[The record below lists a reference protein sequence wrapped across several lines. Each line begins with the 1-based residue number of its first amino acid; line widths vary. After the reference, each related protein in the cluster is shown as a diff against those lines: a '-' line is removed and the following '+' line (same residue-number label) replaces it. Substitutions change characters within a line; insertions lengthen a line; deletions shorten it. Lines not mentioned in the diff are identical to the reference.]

1 MNIRILITILHDFVF
16 FGISFFVSLWIRLDL
31 NSALNLCREL
41 SWFLILFS
49 FTNIFLL
56 KYMGL
61 YHGIWRY
68 ASIHEIISIMKS
80 VSVSILL
87 LLGIFFLVFR
97 LEDIPR
103 SFPILLFIISIFS
116 VTSPRIF
123 YRILKDYLK
132 KNNLKKVPVLV
143 VGDSPT
149 TENFI
154 RFSKKDDNS
163 LYEVV
168 GIISF
173 KESSVGRRIHNIPI
187 ISSTNKI
194 ESLKKGLKK
203 IKKLPQRIIISDFK
217 IKSEIIESLY
227 IFAKQNGLA
236 IGMLP
241 SISEIS
247 NKSQS
252 QFVPKPIVI
261 EDILGRKQKVNDP
274 QLLKD
279 IPGKVVLVTGAGG
292 SIGSELCQQIHRLKP
307 KLLILLEQNEYNLF
321 KISSQLKDNIL
332 PSLTDIKDF
341 SKMKLILKKFK
352 PDYIFH
358 TAALKH
364 ITFVE
369 KDPIEALYTNFL
381 ATVKLCQLCKIL
393 KIKKMI
399 FISTDKAVN
408 PSNIMGASKRLC
420 EKYIQQIASNEKDTI
435 FTIVRFGNVLG
446 STGSV
451 VPVFE
456 KQISEGGPVKITH
469 PKIRRFFMT
478 IREAVELVLISSQ
491 LKISENGK
499 IFILE
504 MGDSIYIKD
513 LAKRMIILSGADEKN
528 IKIQFTG
535 LRKGEKLNEEL
546 FFNSEKIDKTEING
560 ILSTTSKLFC
570 PKNSDFNKLIQEI
583 TNKRNESS
591 LKIFEKML
599 PEYIKE

>member
-116 VTSPRIF
+116 VTSPRVF

-163 LYEVV
+163 LYEVI

-187 ISSTNKI
+187 IGSTNKI
-194 ESLKKGLKK
+194 EFLKKGLKK
-203 IKKLPQRIIISDFK
+203 IKKLPQRVIISDFK
-217 IKSEIIESLY
+217 IKSEVIESLY

-341 SKMKLILKKFK
+341 SKMELILKKFK

-369 KDPIEALYTNFL
+369 TDPIEALYTNFL

-469 PKIRRFFMT
+469 PKVRRFFMT

-491 LKISENGK
+491 LKISQNGK

-528 IKIQFTG
+528 IKIKFTG

-560 ILSTTSKLFC
+560 ILSTTSKLFS
-570 PKNSDFNKLIQEI
+570 PKSSDFNKLIYEI
-583 TNKRNESS
+583 SNKRNESS

-599 PEYIKE
+599 PEYKKE

>member
-1 MNIRILITILHDFVF
+1 MNIRILITILHDLIF
-16 FGISFFVSLWIRLDL
+16 FGVSFFISLWIRLDL
-31 NSALNLCREL
+31 DSALILCREL
-41 SWFLILFS
+41 WWFLIFFS

-68 ASIHEIISIMKS
+68 ASIHEIKSIIKS

-116 VTSPRIF
+116 VTSPRVF
-123 YRILKDYLK
+123 YRIMKDYLK
-132 KNNLKKVPVLV
+132 KNNLKKVPILV

-154 RFSKKDDNS
+154 RFSKQDDNS

-173 KESSVGRRIHNIPI
+173 KESSIGRRIHNIPI
-187 ISSTNKI
+187 LGATNKL
-194 ESLKKGLKK
+194 ESINESLKK
-203 IKKLPQRIIISDFK
+203 IKKSPQRIIISDSK
-217 IKSEIIESLY
+217 VKSETLESLY
-227 IFAKQNGLA
+227 IFSKRNGLA

-247 NKSQS
+247 IKDQG
-252 QFVPKPIVI
+252 QFIPKPIVI

-274 QLLKD
+274 KLLEG
-279 IPGKVVLVTGAGG
+279 IEGKIILVTGAGG
-292 SIGSELCQQIHRLKP
+292 SIGSELCRQIHRLKP

-321 KISSQLKDNIL
+321 KISSQLKENIL

-341 SKMKLILKKFK
+341 SKMEEILRKFK

-369 KDPIEALYTNFL
+369 TDPIEALRTNFL
-381 ATVKLCQLCKIL
+381 ATVKLCQLCKFL
-393 KIKKMI
+393 KIKKMV

-420 EKYIQQIASNEKDTI
+420 EKYIQKIASKEKDTL

-491 LKISENGK
+491 LQISDNGE

-504 MGDSIYIKD
+504 MGDPIYIKD
-513 LAKRMIILSGADEKN
+513 LAKKMLILSGADEKN

-535 LRKGEKLNEEL
+535 LRKGEKINEEL
-546 FFNSEKIDKTEING
+546 FFKSEQINKTNIKG
-560 ILSTTSKLFC
+560 ILSTTSKLFS
-570 PKNSDFNKLIQEI
+570 PKNSDFDKLIKLI
-583 TNKRNESS
+583 TNKRNKNS
-591 LKIFEKML
+591 LEIFEKML
-599 PEYIKE
+599 PEYKKE

>member
-1 MNIRILITILHDFVF
+1 MNVRIIITILHDFIF
-16 FGISFFVSLWIRLDL
+16 FGVSFFASLWIRLDL

-41 SWFLILFS
+41 WWFLIFFS

-68 ASIHEIISIMKS
+68 ASIHEIISIIKS
-80 VSVSILL
+80 VSVSILM

-116 VTSPRIF
+116 VTSPRVF

-132 KNNLKKVPVLV
+132 KNNLKKVPILV

-154 RFSKKDDNS
+154 RFTKKDDDS

-187 ISSTNKI
+187 LGSTNKI
-194 ESLKKGLKK
+194 ESIHYGLKK

-252 QFVPKPIVI
+252 QFIPKPIVI

-274 QLLKD
+274 KFLKD
-279 IPGKVVLVTGAGG
+279 IFGKVILVTGAGG
-292 SIGSELCQQIHRLKP
+292 SIGSELCKQIHRLKP
-307 KLLILLEQNEYNLF
+307 KLLILLEQNEHNLF
-321 KISSQLKDNIL
+321 KICSQLKDNIF

-341 SKMKLILKKFK
+341 SKMELILKKFK
-352 PDYIFH
+352 PDYVFH

-369 KDPIEALYTNFL
+369 TDPLEALYTNFL
-381 ATVKLCQLCKIL
+381 ATVRLCELCKVV

-420 EKYIQQIASNEKDTI
+420 EKYIQQIASKEKDTI

-469 PKIRRFFMT
+469 PQIRRFFMT

-504 MGDSIYIKD
+504 MGESVYIKD

-535 LRKGEKLNEEL
+535 LRKGEKINEEL
-546 FFNSEKIDKTEING
+546 FFKSEQINKTNIKG
-560 ILSTTSKLFC
+560 ILSTTSKLFS
-570 PKNSDFNKLIQEI
+570 PKNSDFDKLIKLI
-583 TNKRNESS
+583 TNKRNKNS
-591 LKIFEKML
+591 LEIFEKML
-599 PEYIKE
+599 PEYKKE

>member
-1 MNIRILITILHDFVF
+1 
-16 FGISFFVSLWIRLDL
+16 
-31 NSALNLCREL
+31 
-41 SWFLILFS
+41 
-49 FTNIFLL
+49 
-56 KYMGL
+56 MGL

-87 LLGIFFLVFR
+87 LLGIFFLAFR

-116 VTSPRIF
+116 VTSPRVF

-143 VGDSPT
+143 VGDSTT

-168 GIISF
+168 GIVSF

-187 ISSTNKI
+187 LCSTKKV
-194 ESLKKGLKK
+194 ESLKKSLKK
-203 IKKLPQRIIISDFK
+203 IKKFPQRIIISDSK

-247 NKSQS
+247 NMSQS
-252 QFVPKPIVI
+252 QLIPKPIVI

-274 QLLKD
+274 KFLEN
-279 IPGKVVLVTGAGG
+279 ISGKVILVTGAGG

-321 KISSQLKDNIL
+321 KISSKLKDNIL

-341 SKMKLILKKFK
+341 DKMEFILKKFK

-369 KDPIEALYTNFL
+369 TDPIEALHTNFL

-408 PSNIMGASKRLC
+408 PTNIMGASKRLC
-420 EKYIQQIASNEKDTI
+420 EKYIQQIASKEKNTI

-456 KQISEGGPVKITH
+456 KQISGGGPVKITH

-478 IREAVELVLISSQ
+478 VREAVELVLISSQ

-504 MGDSIYIKD
+504 MGESIYIKD

-546 FFNSEKIDKTEING
+546 FFKSEKIDKTEITG

-570 PKNSDFNKLIQEI
+570 PKSSDFNKLIQEI
-583 TNKRNESS
+583 TNKRNGNS

-599 PEYIKE
+599 PEYKKE